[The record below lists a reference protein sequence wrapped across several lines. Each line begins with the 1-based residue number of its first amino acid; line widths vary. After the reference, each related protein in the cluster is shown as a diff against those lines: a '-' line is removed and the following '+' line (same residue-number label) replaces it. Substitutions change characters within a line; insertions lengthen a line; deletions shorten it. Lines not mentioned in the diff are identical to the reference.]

1 MEVYVL
7 VPVRKTT
14 GAKIVGTIMLVLAV
28 VSLLAACL
36 TRGITL
42 PIAVVCGIVWFVLMG
57 NSKEFEYSYFDGEV
71 RFAKVLNKNRRK
83 SLGSY
88 SMDDVIQIAPAGDRS
103 VSQYEREGNVKVID
117 YTSHDKAAGYYD
129 MILKKEGDT
138 LLIKFEPDDK
148 YLEAVEYKYR
158 QKVIRRSTQA

>member
-7 VPVRKTT
+7 VPVRKTA

-28 VSLLAACL
+28 ISLLAACL

-42 PIAVVCGIVWFVLMG
+42 PVALVCGIVWFVLMG

-71 RFAKVLNKNRRK
+71 RFAKILNKNRRK
-83 SLGSY
+83 ALGSY
-88 SMDDVIQIAPAGDRS
+88 PMDDVIQIAPAGDRS
-103 VSQYEREGNVKVID
+103 VSQYEREGVKVID
-117 YTSHDKAAGYYD
+117 YTSHNKDVAYYD
-129 MILKKEGDT
+129 MVLKKEGET

-148 YLEAVEYKYR
+148 YLEAVELKYR

>member
-7 VPVRKTT
+7 VPVRKTVV
-14 GAKIVGTIMLVLAV
+14 AKVVGTLMLVLAV

-36 TRGITL
+36 TSGITL
-42 PIAVVCGIVWFVLMG
+42 PVALVCGIVWFVLMG

-88 SMDDVIQIAPAGDRS
+88 TMDDVIQIAPAGDRS
-103 VSQYEREGNVKVID
+103 VYRYETDHTVKVLD
-117 YTSHDKAAGYYD
+117 YTSQVKDQPYYE
-129 MILKKEGDT
+129 MVIQKEGDT
-138 LLIKFEPDDK
+138 YLIKFEPDDK
-148 YLEAVEYKYR
+148 YLDAVQVKYA
-158 QKVIRRSTQA
+158 QKVIRKQA